1 MFNSKFNG
9 LLTVLL
15 IIAIIGIIALIGYF
29 GWSVYNRYYLNA
41 SARDAVD
48 AFEQSVGNQDND
60 DNEEPNENQNET
72 QEDPERQEIGNVSET
87 PQGQSGNSSGNNN
100 NNNNNTYYGYKILG
114 TISIPK
120 IDIKYPIL
128 EKATPKAIKVAVAY
142 LAGVGVNKVGN
153 TVIQGHNLRN
163 GLFFSNLG
171 KLSNGDKIYI
181 TGEDGQKITYEV
193 YQVFLASESDSS
205 FYKRETNG
213 LKEITLS
220 TCTDDGS
227 QRIIVLAREVK

>member
-29 GWSVYNRYYLNA
+29 GWSVYNKYYLNA

-48 AFEQSVGNQDND
+48 AFEQSVGNQDN
-60 DNEEPNENQNET
+60 EEPNENQNT
-72 QEDPERQEIGNVSET
+72 TEDDPNRQEIGNVSET
-87 PQGQSGNSSGNNN
+87 PQGQPNNSNENNN
-100 NNNNNTYYGYKILG
+100 NTNTYYGYKILG

-142 LAGVGVNKVGN
+142 LSGPRNK
-153 TVIQGHNLRN
+153 Q
-163 GLFFSNLG
+163 SP
-171 KLSNGDKIYI
+171 
-181 TGEDGQKITYEV
+181 EV
-193 YQVFLASESDSS
+193 L
-205 FYKRETNG
+205 
-213 LKEITLS
+213 
-220 TCTDDGS
+220 
-227 QRIIVLAREVK
+227 

>member
-29 GWSVYNRYYLNA
+29 GWSVYNKYYLNA

-48 AFEQSVGNQDND
+48 AFEQSVGNQDN
-60 DNEEPNENQNET
+60 EEPNENQNT
-72 QEDPERQEIGNVSET
+72 TEDDPNRQEIGNVSET
-87 PQGQSGNSSGNNN
+87 PQGQPNNSNENNN
-100 NNNNNTYYGYKILG
+100 NTNTYYGYKILG

-205 FYKRETNG
+205 FYNRETNG
-213 LKEITLS
+213 IREITLS

-227 QRIIVLAREVK
+227 QIIIVLAREVK